1 MILDVV
7 EVAKVTFF
15 NTEIF
20 GEYQLNYL
28 QSHTG
33 LNLAVAFV
41 KILKEFGIADK
52 VWVNISWFLT
62 LSTYELSSDSL
73 DYMR

>member
-33 LNLAVAFV
+33 LNLAVAFE

-52 VWVNISWFLT
+52 V
-62 LSTYELSSDSL
+62 
-73 DYMR
+73 